1 MPRYCQTAQAHGDST
16 VVGDKCSLVKGLAAH
31 VAAYSREMRSYSA
44 VTAPHGS
51 ARASS
56 SAVARPAS
64 SAVAPLMRNG
74 TRNAACRACRDNKV
88 CNCPSLDALSSH
100 MCCICGAADTKHAVL
115 PLLLA
120 LPTQAVQQ
128 LEIEALTGLARR
140 LSSVIISSATA
151 AALTLTP
158 LPALADLVQVRCSP
172 TLCWDCVCLPACM
185 PA

>member
-1 MPRYCQTAQAHGDST
+1 
-16 VVGDKCSLVKGLAAH
+16 
-31 VAAYSREMRSYSA
+31 
-44 VTAPHGS
+44 
-51 ARASS
+51 
-56 SAVARPAS
+56 
-64 SAVAPLMRNG
+64 
-74 TRNAACRACRDNKV
+74 
-88 CNCPSLDALSSH
+88 